1 MAVTMF
7 ELQDVAKHYDGHIAV
22 ADVSLTIDKGE
33 FVALMG
39 PSGCGKTTTLRM
51 IAGLDRP
58 SAGDIRMWGRS
69 LINDPPWT
77 RDTPLVWQSY
87 ALFPFLSVRRNIE
100 FGLKQRG
107 EPPAV
112 RRAKSDDWM
121 TRMGITELADRSPAQ
136 LSGGQR
142 QRVALARA
150 LATEPEVLLLDE
162 PLSALDPHLK
172 VKMQAELVRLHR
184 ELGITFICVTHS
196 HSEAFA
202 MADRVVIM
210 NEGRVQQVGTPRDI
224 YRRAGNRFVAEFIGS
239 NNILA
244 GTVQSVEGGH
254 VKIETGAGLIAAEPH
269 GPIPLWV
276 GQSTTL
282 VVPVDRIAITRSR
295 PPEPANTVAA
305 RVATLEFIGST
316 VMVFLDAANGFVLQ
330 AQTSLRDL
338 EAAPLGV
345 GDAVIAHWSPRD
357 GYFLDP

>member
-7 ELQDVAKHYDGHIAV
+7 ELQDVAKRYDSHIAV

-69 LINDPPWT
+69 LIDDPPWA

-87 ALFPFLSVRRNIE
+87 ALFPFLSVRRNVE

-107 EPPAV
+107 APAAV
-112 RRAKSDDWM
+112 RRAKADDWM
-121 TRMGITELADRSPAQ
+121 GRMGITELADRSPAQ

-150 LATEPEVLLLDE
+150 LGTEPEALLLDE

-224 YRRAGNRFVAEFIGS
+224 YRRAGNQFVAEFIGG
-239 NNILA
+239 NNILP
-244 GTVQSVEGGH
+244 GSVRSVEG
-254 VKIETGAGLIAAEPH
+254 VQVVIETGVGLITAEPQ
-269 GPIPLWV
+269 GSIPVSV

-282 VVPVDRIAITRSR
+282 VVAVDRIAITRSQ

-338 EAAPLGV
+338 EAAPLAV
-345 GDAVIAHWSPRD
+345 GDAVLAYWSPRD

>member
-7 ELQDVAKHYDGHIAV
+7 ELQDVAKRYDGHIAV

-69 LINDPPWT
+69 LIDDPPWA

-87 ALFPFLSVRRNIE
+87 ALFPFLSVRRNVE

-107 EPPAV
+107 APAAV
-112 RRAKSDDWM
+112 RRAKADDWM
-121 TRMGITELADRSPAQ
+121 GRMGITELADRSPAQ

-224 YRRAGNRFVAEFIGS
+224 YRRAGNRFVAEFIGG
-239 NNILA
+239 NNILP
-244 GTVQSVEGGH
+244 GSVRSVEG
-254 VKIETGAGLIAAEPH
+254 VQVVIETGVGLITAEPQ
-269 GPIPLWV
+269 GSIPVSV

-282 VVPVDRIAITRSR
+282 VVAVDRIAITRAQ

-338 EAAPLGV
+338 EAAPLAV
-345 GDAVIAHWSPRD
+345 GDAVLAHWSPRD